1 MPRWLLPPCVVGLV
15 SALIPSPETAAG
27 VLLWVVG
34 VLAQLAVEVLRTMR
48 EERAVQE
55 RAEREREREREN
67 SRKREGEE

>member
-34 VLAQLAVEVLRTMR
+34 VLAQLALEVLRTVR
-48 EERAVQE
+48 EERAAHE
-55 RAEREREREREN
+55 RSERERARN
-67 SRKREGEE
+67 NVDDKEGEE